1 MCEQIMLI
9 LEDPDLDPEI
19 VMLER
24 DQKDPDLD
32 HETEDPHQGL
42 GEDLG
47 VTLIFCRVCCT

>member
-1 MCEQIMLI
+1 MLI
-9 LEDPDLDPEI
+9 LQDPDLDPEI

-32 HETEDPHQGL
+32 HETEDPHQGQ

-47 VTLIFCRVCCT
+47 MTNLVKSSVNLLMER

>member
-1 MCEQIMLI
+1 MLI

-24 DQKDPDLD
+24 DPKDPDLD
-32 HETEDPHQGL
+32 HETEDPHQGQ

-47 VTLIFCRVCCT
+47 MTLIL